1 VAERADPGFE
11 SPVLLVGP
19 PTHPSLTNPGSPRD
33 PLVSWGGRGEGK
45 GPNLE
50 PRLRAAVI
58 CMHTSPTAALGQS
71 ANGGLNVYV
80 REVCA
85 ALGRLGVATDVF
97 TRRTRADDPETEPLG
112 PLGRVVYLPAGAGD
126 LDKYRLLDHVPEF
139 SSAVQGWM
147 AASGLRYDLL
157 YSHYWL
163 AGAAACALRARLGVP
178 WLHTA
183 HTLAIVKNR
192 HLPPGDQPEPEIR
205 VDLEGEISR
214 CADLL
219 VVSTEAEGLD
229 LRRAYGVPQ
238 DRIFVL
244 TPGCDLDAFQPLD
257 RARARR
263 LVGHDADRFFV
274 FVGRLERLKGV
285 DVILRA
291 MALLTRG
298 GRHPEAR
305 LLVLGEDSSACG
317 ESEKRRLMNLTL
329 ELGLSDQVEF
339 LGSVPQ
345 SRLRAYYAGAEACLM
360 PSFSES
366 FGLVGLEAQACGT
379 AIVVSHRAGL
389 ASVVRDRVT
398 GFLVDGPDPEAYADR
413 MLRLLEDPGLTARM
427 GERAARLVGGLS
439 WQRSAES
446 LLGRVEPLLRRKAS
460 MAP

>member
-1 VAERADPGFE
+1 MAERAGPDFLP
-11 SPVLLVGP
+11 PVLLA
-19 PTHPSLTNPGSPRD
+19 PS
-33 PLVSWGGRGEGK
+33 
-45 GPNLE
+45 PNQE
-50 PRLRAAVI
+50 PRFRAAVI
-58 CMHTSPTAALGQS
+58 CMHTSPTAALGRS

-80 REVCA
+80 REVCI

-97 TRRTRADDPETEPLG
+97 TRRTRAGGPEIETLG
-112 PLGRVVYLPAGAGD
+112 PLARVVYLPAGPPD
-126 LDKYRLLDHVPEF
+126 VDKYRLLDHVPEF
-139 SSAVQGWM
+139 SDAVRRWI

-163 AGAAACALRARLGVP
+163 AGTAACALRARLGLP
-178 WLHTA
+178 WVHTA

-192 HLPPGDQPEPEIR
+192 HLPPGDQPEPETR

-214 CADLL
+214 CADLM
-219 VVSTEAEGLD
+219 VVSTEAEGAD
-229 LRRAYGVPQ
+229 LRRAYGVSP

-263 LVGHDADRFFV
+263 LVGHGAERFFV

-305 LLVLGEDSSACG
+305 LLVLGEDSSTSG
-317 ESEKRRLMNLTL
+317 ESEKGRLENLTL
-329 ELGLSDQVEF
+329 ELGLGDQVEF

-345 SRLRAYYAGAEACLM
+345 SRLPAYYAGAEACLM

-379 AIVVSHRAGL
+379 AIVVSHQAGL
-389 ASVVRDRVT
+389 APVVRDGVT

-413 MLRLLEDPGLTARM
+413 MLRLLEEPGLSERMGKKAARM
-427 GERAARLVGGLS
+427 VGGLS
-439 WQRSAES
+439 WQRSADS
-446 LLGRVEPLLRRKAS
+446 LLCRFEQLLQRPTDQLGVQATS
-460 MAP
+460 PHW